1 MSHKYVWYSLM
12 INFTDGS
19 LKKIHKHEY
28 RPQLGS
34 QLEIGIGSLH
44 LMFLRSLCM
53 YGPT

>member
-19 LKKIHKHEY
+19 LKKIHTSKHEY

-34 QLEIGIGSLH
+34 QPGDLHTVTSLNV
-44 LMFLRSLCM
+44 S
-53 YGPT
+53 

>member
-19 LKKIHKHEY
+19 LKKIHKHEC

-34 QLEIGIGSLH
+34 HPGDWHTVTSFNVSWE
-44 LMFLRSLCM
+44 FV
-53 YGPT
+53 YVWAD